1 MNVNPNPAPGPAS
14 AGSAGARL
22 REGLLAAVGALD
34 DCGGFR
40 AAAPAGLADEDVVAG
55 LAAVEALGRLVDG
68 LRVSYAAEI
77 AYRGRHDLGN
87 DGLTVRNNFSSPAA
101 MIAAVTSVSMRT
113 ARGRVRLGEQVRV
126 GESFLGQA
134 LPGKYDAVRE
144 ALSDGRIGV
153 DVADAI
159 IRPLDDISGAALTD
173 DVHAAAVRLVEQ
185 AGMSVGGFGFTAD
198 QIRGL
203 AVRVRE
209 NIDPDGAE
217 PRYTDLEEQRGL
229 TFSRMRSGNTKMVAI
244 FTPDQ
249 AAVWKAIDNAAFS
262 PRVKPAFTT
271 GDDTAEGNAE
281 AGGAAAEGNAEAGGA
296 AGEGNAETGDAAG
309 EPEFLGGLETP
320 EGQNVD
326 TRTLSKRRVDFYTEL
341 ARKSSGLPGMPVING
356 AAPTINIHATLE
368 DIIAGRGV
376 GWVDGIDEPIPASVV
391 SQLLC
396 HGDVIT
402 TLFGQHGHVLQHG
415 KTRRYFTPAQNRALA
430 ARDGGCVWP
439 GCDRPP
445 SFCESHHVDEWKHDN
460 HAPGRTD
467 INNGAL
473 VCSFHHRHLHQSDW
487 KLVMRFGV
495 PHMIPPK
502 WVDPDQTP
510 RRCIQ
515 QTDRL
520 NPPTPYRFDTKMRAS
535 GPPTRAGNAV

>member
-22 REGLLAAVGALD
+22 EGALHAAVDALAS
-34 DCGGFR
+34 CGGFR
-40 AAAPAGLADEDVVAG
+40 AAAPAGLADEDAVAG
-55 LAAVEALGRLVDG
+55 LAAVEVLGRLVDG

-101 MIAAVTSVSMRT
+101 MIAAVTSVSIRT

-126 GESFLGQA
+126 SESFLGQP
-134 LPGKYDAVRE
+134 LPSKYEPVRE
-144 ALSDGRIGV
+144 ALTSGRIGV

-159 IRPLDDISGAALTD
+159 IRPLDDISGGALTD
-173 DVHAAAVRLVEQ
+173 EVHAAAVRLVEQ

-198 QIRGL
+198 QIKGL

-262 PRVKPAFTT
+262 PRITPTFTNGNDT
-271 GDDTAEGNAE
+271 DDATAQGNAEADVAAAEGHGE
-281 AGGAAAEGNAEAGGA
+281 AGGAAA
-296 AGEGNAETGDAAG
+296 

-356 AAPTINIHATLE
+356 AAPTINVHATLE

-376 GWVDGIDEPIPASVV
+376 GWVDGIDESVPASVV
-391 SQLLC
+391 EQLIC

-415 KTRRYFTPAQNRALA
+415 KTRRYFTAAQNRALA

-487 KLVMRFGV
+487 KLVMRYGV

-502 WVDPDQTP
+502 WVDPTQTP

-520 NPPTPYRFDTKMRAS
+520 NPPTPYRFDEKARIGSA
-535 GPPTRAGNAV
+535 PPRAGIA